1 MECVYLEG
9 NPVAR
14 DGGYRR
20 RVKELLPTLLQIDA
34 CAIEHEGRG
43 WGGGG
48 LETGHVE
55 GYGMGSM
62 TDAMR
67 VEMMRKLQEKAV
79 ERAEEQGKETGT
91 K

>member
-1 MECVYLEG
+1 METVYLEG
-9 NPVAR
+9 NPVAG

-20 RVKELLPTLLQIDA
+20 KVKELLPTLIQIDA
-34 CAIEHEGRG
+34 SSITHDGCG

-48 LETGHVE
+48 VETGHVE

-67 VEMMRKLQEKAV
+67 VEMMRKLQEKVV